1 MTLFH
6 SALELFRGPRTMHR
20 MAKPLSFESLE
31 LRELMTTSPFYIFN
45 NTQLNSQGTRAFADD
60 QIYIALYSQD
70 YSSDTPPYYYYDS
83 SGNAHLTTTVA
94 SQILPTFQLSELTQ
108 TSDHTYVI
116 NLPQEIG
123 STNYGPKSARMYF
136 FMSDSSSNVPQM
148 TINGDSVGSVNGP
161 VPGNNYYDYIEFS
174 LNATGNP
181 QGNLNI
187 DTTNVDQLGV
197 PIRVLLD
204 STDPGNVANG
214 VGIDVA
220 RDQIFELYTEFTSA
234 PGDPYRNLLDTN
246 QGTYGS
252 YRIQNP
258 SDYMNGSTTAGSI
271 VNVQTILQQ
280 EISATTT
287 TFLVYSGQGFPDPN
301 ISPFTIQVRDEQ
313 MLVTG
318 SAPVTG
324 GVNWTVQRGAN
335 GTQAAPHVVG
345 AFISQTN
352 PAVTAS
358 QTTLTVGSSS
368 GYPDAATTQFNVRVD
383 GEIMTVT
390 GFLNNQP
397 TNLNGTTTWT
407 VIRGVAESVATAHNQ
422 NAVVYYDSVTQTPFN
437 SFFNQAIDDL
447 FTKYQNGDLL
457 YVQSAADG
465 TTKTYQGTVLQVDSS
480 GTVVTSGGTYVLQF
494 VDSANPTSGTRYN
507 VYYPFLNG
515 NRYYWAGYTPALTP
529 GDAPPHATGANY
541 TALSPSEMVFA
552 NNGVFAD
559 NTFRTAEY
567 PTADEQKVLADLE
580 NQIVSALNRGVA
592 QLQGVNH
599 TTPSD
604 TSNTWA
610 DHSQYYENNQNNQ
623 PWNNYAQFLHQTT
636 VSIDGKNYGF
646 PFDDQDGF
654 ASDIAVASFNHA
666 RIVLESWS
674 NDTPPPAPPTNDVS
688 IRDLMA
694 SYLAQYG
701 SEEDS
706 SELAMALVSEA
717 EPSDSPQSIV
727 DGVMADN
734 GSDLSFVGYL
744 TGGED
749 EEEED
754 DDSAMPTLVLS
765 ARNLIASRLGR

>member
-1 MTLFH
+1 MQ
-6 SALELFRGPRTMHR
+6 SARLGACCSSCRWPSSRRWSGR
-20 MAKPLSFESLE
+20 
-31 LRELMTTSPFYIFN
+31 
-45 NTQLNSQGTRAFADD
+45 FASRVWR
-60 QIYIALYSQD
+60 I
-70 YSSDTPPYYYYDS
+70 
-83 SGNAHLTTTVA
+83 
-94 SQILPTFQLSELTQ
+94 
-108 TSDHTYVI
+108 
-116 NLPQEIG
+116 
-123 STNYGPKSARMYF
+123 TNY
-136 FMSDSSSNVPQM
+136 
-148 TINGDSVGSVNGP
+148 
-161 VPGNNYYDYIEFS
+161 DYVEFS

-214 VGIDVA
+214 VGIDVP
-220 RDQIFELYTEFTSA
+220 RDQIFQLYTEFTST
-234 PGDPYRNLLDTN
+234 PGDPYRSLLDTN

-258 SDYMNGSTTAGSI
+258 SDYLNNSTTAGSI
-271 VNVQTILQQ
+271 VNVQTVLQQ

-301 ISPFTIQVRDEQ
+301 ISPFTIQVRDEE

-324 GVNWTVQRGAN
+324 GVNWTVQRGVN
-335 GTQAAPHVVG
+335 GTQAVPHVVG

-390 GFLNNQP
+390 GYLNNQP
-397 TNLNGTTTWT
+397 KNLNGTTTWT
-407 VIRGVAESVATAHNQ
+407 VIRGVAGSTAATHNQ
-422 NAVVYYDSVTQTPFN
+422 NAVVYYDSVTLSPFN
-437 SFFNQAIDDL
+437 SYFNQAIDDL

-465 TTKTYQGTVLQVDSS
+465 TTKIYQGSLQQVN
-480 GTVVTSGGTYVLQF
+480 GTYVLQF
-494 VDSANPTSGTRYN
+494 VDSANPTTGTLYN

-515 NRYYWAGYTPALTP
+515 NRYYWAGYTPQLTP
-529 GDAPPHATGANY
+529 GDAPPGATGANY

-552 NNGVFAD
+552 CNGVFAD
-559 NTFRTAEY
+559 NSFRTAAY
-567 PTADEQKVLADLE
+567 PTPDEQKVLADLE

-592 QLQGVNH
+592 QLQGINH

-610 DHSQYYENNQNNQ
+610 DHSQYYENNQQNQ
-623 PWNNYAQFLHQTT
+623 PWNHYAQFLHQTT

-646 PFDDQDGF
+646 AFDDQDGY
-654 ASDIAVASFNHA
+654 ASDIAVASFTSA

-674 NDTPPPAPPTNDVS
+674 DDTPPPAPPTNHVS
-688 IRDLMA
+688 MRDLMA

-706 SELAMALVSEA
+706 SVLAMALVAEA
-717 EPSDSPQSIV
+717 EPNAFPQSIV
-727 DGVMADN
+727 DGVLAYS
-734 GSDLSFVGYL
+734 GSDLDFSGYL
-744 TGGED
+744 TEGED
-749 EEEED
+749 EDED
-754 DDSAMPTLVLS
+754 DNSAMPTMVLS